1 MRRADQITGTLMLI
15 FSVVVMEGAR
25 RMPPSNTFGP
35 GAGFL
40 PFWLGAAM
48 AHLLRHPAGQ
58 RDPGAGPGLG
68 RLPVPRRGERSS
80 PSWKPRKPWQ
90 PSFFSLETL
99 GFRPAIALLTAFL
112 LRIVERVAWPTTVT
126 VAVAN
131 SVGLYVV
138 FQILLGVSLPKNI
151 LGF

>member
-1 MRRADQITGTLMLI
+1 MRRADQITGILMLI
-15 FSVVVMEGAR
+15 FSVAVLEGAR

-40 PFWLGAAM
+40 PFWLGVAM
-48 AHLLRHPAGQ
+48 AILSVILLVNATREPAQ
-58 RDPGAGPGLG
+58 ASA
-68 RLPVPRRGERSS
+68 SS
-80 PSWKPRKPWQ
+80 PFPKGRAIVAIVETAVALAA
-90 PSFFSLETL
+90 FILLLETL
-99 GFRPAIALLTAFL
+99 GFLLAIALLTAFL
-112 LRIVERVAWPTTVT
+112 LRIVERVAWPTTET